1 MHHSAARKDRG
12 TPSPGAGRRRTTVSV
27 GAASGVLLLVGAI
40 MLQQSPA
47 FAATPVNLG
56 TATSYSVLA
65 ATTVTN
71 TGPTTLQGDLGLSP
85 GTAITG
91 FPPGTAAG
99 TTHAADAVALQAQ
112 SDLTT
117 AYNNAAGQALTASVS
132 GDLVGQTL
140 VEGVYK
146 STSSLAL
153 SGQLTLDGQGNP
165 GSVFVFQI
173 ASTLITASASSII
186 FINGAQ
192 ACNVFWQVGSSATL
206 GTASSFKGNILALT
220 SITAQTN
227 AVVEG
232 RLLARNGQVSL
243 DTNVVTAPA
252 CNTTPTTSA
261 PPGTATATP
270 TATPTATVTVTPTE
284 TTTATATPTATETV
298 TETAT
303 ATPTATETTTAT
315 ATPTATETV
324 TETATATPTATE
336 TVTETAT
343 ATPTATETVTETATA
358 TPTATETVTETAPV
372 TGTTTSTATNQ
383 SVPLAGTGRNQGAN
397 VDTALAMSRTGS
409 MSQTTTL
416 GAVLVGL
423 GGVGI
428 VFIAT
433 RMLMSGRR
441 GSQQE

>member
-1 MHHSAARKDRG
+1 MQHTSARKDPRIQ
-12 TPSPGAGRRRTTVSV
+12 SAGSSYRRKTVSV
-27 GAASGVLLLVGAI
+27 GAASGVLLLAGAI

-56 TATSYSVLA
+56 TAGSYSVLA

-91 FPPGTAAG
+91 FPPGIAAG

-117 AYNNAAGQALTASVS
+117 AYNSAAGQALTAGVS

-140 VEGVYK
+140 TEGVYK

-165 GSVFVFQI
+165 ASVFVFQV

-186 FINGAQ
+186 FTNGAQ

-206 GTASSFKGNILALT
+206 GTASSFKGTILALT

-227 AVVEG
+227 AIVEG

-243 DTNVVTAPA
+243 DTNVITAPA
-252 CNTTPTTSA
+252 CVTAPTTSA
-261 PPGTATATP
+261 PPGTATAT
-270 TATPTATVTVTPTE
+270 ATPTATETASETATATATPTE
-284 TTTATATPTATETV
+284 TETATATATPTATETATASPTV
-298 TETAT
+298 TVTASETAT
-303 ATPTATETTTAT
+303 ATPTATATATQTAT
-315 ATPTATETV
+315 AT
-324 TETATATPTATE
+324 ATATSTGSA
-336 TVTETAT
+336 V
-343 ATPTATETVTETATA
+343 
-358 TPTATETVTETAPV
+358 PV
-372 TGTTTSTATNQ
+372 Q
-383 SVPLAGTGRNQGAN
+383 SVPLAGTGRNQGTN
-397 VDTALAMSRTGS
+397 VDTAARVSNTGPVSRTAVLGTILVALGGAG
-409 MSQTTTL
+409 MLTL
-416 GAVLVGL
+416 GIRLVT
-423 GGVGI
+423 GI
-428 VFIAT
+428 
-433 RMLMSGRR
+433 RKENR
-441 GSQQE
+441 

>member
-1 MHHSAARKDRG
+1 M
-12 TPSPGAGRRRTTVSV
+12 
-27 GAASGVLLLVGAI
+27 GAASGILLLAGAI
-40 MLQQSPA
+40 ILQQSPA

-56 TATSYSVLA
+56 TAASYSVLA

-71 TGPTTLQGDLGLSP
+71 TGPTTLQRDLGLSP

-91 FPPGTAAG
+91 FPPGIAAG

-132 GDLVGQTL
+132 GDLVGRTL
-140 VEGVYK
+140 TEGVYK

-165 GSVFVFQI
+165 ASVFIFQV
-173 ASTLITASASSII
+173 ASTLITASASSIV
-186 FINGAQ
+186 FTNGAQ

-206 GTASSFKGNILALT
+206 GTASSFKGSILALT

-243 DTNVVTAPA
+243 DTNVVTTPA
-252 CNTTPTTSA
+252 CVTTPTTSA

-270 TATPTATVTVTPTE
+270 TVTVTPTE
-284 TTTATATPTATETV
+284 TATATATPTVTA

-303 ATPTATETTTAT
+303 ATATSTATATATASATQTAPATRTTAT
-315 ATPTATETV
+315 A
-324 TETATATPTATE
+324 
-336 TVTETAT
+336 
-343 ATPTATETVTETATA
+343 
-358 TPTATETVTETAPV
+358 
-372 TGTTTSTATNQ
+372 SATNQ
-383 SVPLAGTGRNQGAN
+383 AVPLAGTGRNQGAN
-397 VDTALAMSRTGS
+397 VDTAVALSRAGTTQ
-409 MSQTTTL
+409 QTTIIGTL
-416 GAVLVGL
+416 LVGL
-423 GGVGI
+423 GGVGV
-428 VFIAT
+428 VFLAS
-433 RMLMSGRR
+433 RLLMSGRR
-441 GSQQE
+441 GSHKE

>member
-1 MHHSAARKDRG
+1 
-12 TPSPGAGRRRTTVSV
+12 
-27 GAASGVLLLVGAI
+27 
-40 MLQQSPA
+40 MLQQAPA

-56 TATSYSVLA
+56 TASSYSVLG

-91 FPPGTAAG
+91 FPPGIAAG

-117 AYNNAAGQALTASVS
+117 AYNNAAGQPLTTSVS
-132 GDLVGQTL
+132 GDLVGRTL

-165 GSVFVFQI
+165 GSVFVFQV

-206 GTASSFKGNILALT
+206 GTASSFKGSILALT

-243 DTNVVTAPA
+243 DTNVVTTPV

-261 PPGTATATP
+261 PPGTGTATP
-270 TATPTATVTVTPTE
+270 TVTPTETTTVTPTETTTATVTPTETTTATVTPTETTTATVTPTE
-284 TTTATATPTATETV
+284 TTTATATVTPTETTTATATVTPTETV
-298 TETAT
+298 TATVTPTETVTVTATATPTETATAT
-303 ATPTATETTTAT
+303 ATPTATS
-315 ATPTATETV
+315 
-324 TETATATPTATE
+324 
-336 TVTETAT
+336 
-343 ATPTATETVTETATA
+343 
-358 TPTATETVTETAPV
+358 
-372 TGTTTSTATNQ
+372 TSTNQ

-409 MSQTTTL
+409 TNQTSMLGTL
-416 GAVLVGL
+416 FVGL
-423 GGVGI
+423 GGAGML
-428 VFIAT
+428 FLAT
-433 RMLMSGRR
+433 RLLMNGRR

>member
-1 MHHSAARKDRG
+1 
-12 TPSPGAGRRRTTVSV
+12 
-27 GAASGVLLLVGAI
+27 

-56 TATSYSVLA
+56 TAGSYSVLA

-99 TTHAADAVALQAQ
+99 TIHAADAVALQAQ
-112 SDLTT
+112 SDLTN

-140 VEGVYK
+140 TEGVYK

-165 GSVFVFQI
+165 ASVFVFQV

-186 FINGAQ
+186 FTNGAQ

-206 GTASSFKGNILALT
+206 GTASSFKGTVLALT

-252 CNTTPTTSA
+252 CVTTPTTSA
-261 PPGTATATP
+261 PPA
-270 TATPTATVTVTPTE
+270 
-284 TTTATATPTATETV
+284 TATATPTATETV

-303 ATPTATETTTAT
+303 ATATPTATETVTETATAT
-315 ATPTATETV
+315 ATPTATATATETV

-336 TVTETAT
+336 TATAT
-343 ATPTATETVTETATA
+343 ATPTATVTETATA
-358 TPTATETVTETAPV
+358 TPTATVTETATATP
-372 TGTTTSTATNQ
+372 TATSTDGAIPVQ
-383 SVPLAGTGRNQGAN
+383 SAPLAGTGRNQGTN
-397 VDTALAMSRTGS
+397 VDTAARVPNTEPMSRTAVLG
-409 MSQTTTL
+409 TILVALGGAGILTL
-416 GAVLVGL
+416 GIRFLTA
-423 GGVGI
+423 I
-428 VFIAT
+428 
-433 RMLMSGRR
+433 RR
-441 GSQQE
+441 ENQQD

>member
-1 MHHSAARKDRG
+1 
-12 TPSPGAGRRRTTVSV
+12 
-27 GAASGVLLLVGAI
+27 

-56 TATSYSVLA
+56 TAGSYSVLA

-99 TTHAADAVALQAQ
+99 TIHAADAVALQAQ

-140 VEGVYK
+140 TEGVYK

-165 GSVFVFQI
+165 ASVFVFQV

-186 FINGAQ
+186 FTNGAQ

-206 GTASSFKGNILALT
+206 GTASSFKGTVLALT

-252 CNTTPTTSA
+252 CVTTPTTSA
-261 PPGTATATP
+261 PPA
-270 TATPTATVTVTPTE
+270 
-284 TTTATATPTATETV
+284 TATATPTATETV

-303 ATPTATETTTAT
+303 ATATPTATETVTETATATATATATPTATETVTETATAT

-343 ATPTATETVTETATA
+343 ATATA
-358 TPTATETVTETAPV
+358 TSSDGAIPV
-372 TGTTTSTATNQ
+372 Q
-383 SVPLAGTGRNQGAN
+383 SAPLAGTGRNQGTN
-397 VDTALAMSRTGS
+397 VDTAARVSNTEPMSRTAVLG
-409 MSQTTTL
+409 TILVALGGAGILTL
-416 GAVLVGL
+416 GIRFLTA
-423 GGVGI
+423 I
-428 VFIAT
+428 
-433 RMLMSGRR
+433 RR
-441 GSQQE
+441 ENQQD

>member
-1 MHHSAARKDRG
+1 
-12 TPSPGAGRRRTTVSV
+12 
-27 GAASGVLLLVGAI
+27 

-56 TATSYSVLA
+56 TAGSYSVLA

-99 TTHAADAVALQAQ
+99 TIHAADAVALQAQ

-140 VEGVYK
+140 TEGVYK

-165 GSVFVFQI
+165 ASVFVFQV

-186 FINGAQ
+186 FTNGAQ

-206 GTASSFKGNILALT
+206 GTASSFKGTVLALT

-252 CNTTPTTSA
+252 CVTTPTTSA
-261 PPGTATATP
+261 PPATATATA
-270 TATPTATVTVTPTE
+270 TATETVTE
-284 TTTATATPTATETV
+284 TATATATPTATETV

-303 ATPTATETTTAT
+303 ATATPTATETVTETATATAT

-324 TETATATPTATE
+324 TETATAT
-336 TVTETAT
+336 

-358 TPTATETVTETAPV
+358 TATPTPTETATATVTETA
-372 TGTTTSTATNQ
+372 TATPTATSSDGAIPVQ
-383 SVPLAGTGRNQGAN
+383 SAPLAGTGRNQGTN
-397 VDTALAMSRTGS
+397 VDTAARVSNTEPMSRTAVLG
-409 MSQTTTL
+409 TILVALGGAGILTL
-416 GAVLVGL
+416 GIRFLTA
-423 GGVGI
+423 I
-428 VFIAT
+428 
-433 RMLMSGRR
+433 RR
-441 GSQQE
+441 ENQQD

>member
-1 MHHSAARKDRG
+1 MHHSSARKDSR
-12 TPSPGAGRRRTTVSV
+12 TPWMGSRRRRRTVSV
-27 GAASGVLLLVGAI
+27 GAASGILLLAGAI
-40 MLQQSPA
+40 ILQQSPA

-56 TATSYSVLA
+56 TAASYSVLA

-71 TGPTTLQGDLGLSP
+71 TGPTTLQRDLGLSP

-91 FPPGTAAG
+91 FPPGIAAG

-132 GDLVGQTL
+132 GDLVGRTL
-140 VEGVYK
+140 TEGVYK

-165 GSVFVFQI
+165 ASVFIFQV
-173 ASTLITASASSII
+173 ASTLITASASSIV
-186 FINGAQ
+186 FTNGAQ

-206 GTASSFKGNILALT
+206 GTASSFKGSILALT

-243 DTNVVTAPA
+243 DTNVVTTPA
-252 CNTTPTTSA
+252 CVTTPTTSA

-270 TATPTATVTVTPTE
+270 TVTVTPTE
-284 TTTATATPTATETV
+284 TATATATPTVTA

-303 ATPTATETTTAT
+303 ATATSTATATATASATQTAPATRTTAT
-315 ATPTATETV
+315 A
-324 TETATATPTATE
+324 
-336 TVTETAT
+336 
-343 ATPTATETVTETATA
+343 
-358 TPTATETVTETAPV
+358 
-372 TGTTTSTATNQ
+372 SATNQ
-383 SVPLAGTGRNQGAN
+383 AVPLAGTGRNQGAN
-397 VDTALAMSRTGS
+397 VDTAVALSRAGTTQ
-409 MSQTTTL
+409 QTTIIGTL
-416 GAVLVGL
+416 LVGL
-423 GGVGI
+423 GGVGV
-428 VFIAT
+428 VFLAS
-433 RMLMSGRR
+433 RLLMSGRR
-441 GSQQE
+441 GSHKE

>member
-1 MHHSAARKDRG
+1 
-12 TPSPGAGRRRTTVSV
+12 
-27 GAASGVLLLVGAI
+27 
-40 MLQQSPA
+40 MLQQAPA

-71 TGPTTLQGDLGLSP
+71 TGPTTLQRDLGLSP

-91 FPPGTAAG
+91 FPPGIAAG

-117 AYNNAAGQALTASVS
+117 AYNNAAGQPLTASVS

-165 GSVFVFQI
+165 ASVFVFQV

-206 GTASSFKGNILALT
+206 GTASSFKGSILALT

-243 DTNVVTAPA
+243 DTNVVTTPA
-252 CNTTPTTSA
+252 CVTTPTTSA

-270 TATPTATVTVTPTE
+270 TVTPTETATATATATPTVTATE
-284 TTTATATPTATETV
+284 TTTATATATATPTVTATETTTATATA

-303 ATPTATETTTAT
+303 ATATATPTVTATETTTATATATETTTAT
-315 ATPTATETV
+315 ATPTV
-324 TETATATPTATE
+324 TATSTQAAPATRPTDST
-336 TVTETAT
+336 
-343 ATPTATETVTETATA
+343 
-358 TPTATETVTETAPV
+358 
-372 TGTTTSTATNQ
+372 TATNQ
-383 SVPLAGTGRNQGAN
+383 GVPLAGTGRNQGTN
-397 VDTALAMSRTGS
+397 VDTAVALSRAGS
-409 MSQTTTL
+409 THQTTIL
-416 GAVLVGL
+416 GTVSVGL

-428 VFIAT
+428 AFLAT
-433 RMLMSGRR
+433 RLLMNGRR

>member
-1 MHHSAARKDRG
+1 M
-12 TPSPGAGRRRTTVSV
+12 
-27 GAASGVLLLVGAI
+27 GAASGVLLLAGAI

-56 TATSYSVLA
+56 TAGSYSVLA

-99 TTHAADAVALQAQ
+99 TIHAADAVALQAQ

-140 VEGVYK
+140 TEGVYK

-165 GSVFVFQI
+165 ASVFVFQV

-186 FINGAQ
+186 FTNGAQ

-206 GTASSFKGNILALT
+206 GTASSFKGTVLALT

-252 CNTTPTTSA
+252 CVTTPTTSA
-261 PPGTATATP
+261 PPA
-270 TATPTATVTVTPTE
+270 
-284 TTTATATPTATETV
+284 TATATPTATETV

-303 ATPTATETTTAT
+303 ATATPTATETVTETATAT

-324 TETATATPTATE
+324 TETATATATATPTATETE

-343 ATPTATETVTETATA
+343 ATA
-358 TPTATETVTETAPV
+358 TPTATETETVTATATATATETV
-372 TGTTTSTATNQ
+372 TATPTATSTDGATPVQ
-383 SVPLAGTGRNQGAN
+383 SAPLAGTGRNQGTN
-397 VDTALAMSRTGS
+397 VDTAARVSNTEPMSRTAVLG
-409 MSQTTTL
+409 TILVALGGAGILTL
-416 GAVLVGL
+416 GIRFLTA
-423 GGVGI
+423 I
-428 VFIAT
+428 
-433 RMLMSGRR
+433 RR
-441 GSQQE
+441 ENQQD

>member
-1 MHHSAARKDRG
+1 MHHSSARKN
-12 TPSPGAGRRRTTVSV
+12 PGIHSAGSSRRRTSVTV
-27 GAASGVLLLVGAI
+27 GAASGVLLLAGAI

-56 TATSYSVLA
+56 TAGSYSVLA

-99 TTHAADAVALQAQ
+99 TIHAADAVALQAQ

-140 VEGVYK
+140 TEGVYK

-165 GSVFVFQI
+165 ASVFVFQV

-186 FINGAQ
+186 FTNGAQ

-206 GTASSFKGNILALT
+206 GTASSFKGTVLALT

-252 CNTTPTTSA
+252 CVTTPTTSA
-261 PPGTATATP
+261 PPA
-270 TATPTATVTVTPTE
+270 
-284 TTTATATPTATETV
+284 TATATPTATETV

-303 ATPTATETTTAT
+303 ATATPTATETVTETATATATATATPTATETVTETATAT

-343 ATPTATETVTETATA
+343 ATATA
-358 TPTATETVTETAPV
+358 TSSDGAIPV
-372 TGTTTSTATNQ
+372 Q
-383 SVPLAGTGRNQGAN
+383 SAPLAGTGRNQGTN
-397 VDTALAMSRTGS
+397 VDTAARVSNTEPMSRTAVLG
-409 MSQTTTL
+409 TILVALGGAGILTL
-416 GAVLVGL
+416 GIRFLTA
-423 GGVGI
+423 I
-428 VFIAT
+428 
-433 RMLMSGRR
+433 RR
-441 GSQQE
+441 ENQQD

>member
-1 MHHSAARKDRG
+1 M
-12 TPSPGAGRRRTTVSV
+12 
-27 GAASGVLLLVGAI
+27 GAASGILLLAGAI

-56 TATSYSVLA
+56 TAASYSVLA
-65 ATTVTN
+65 ATTVAN
-71 TGPTTLQGDLGLSP
+71 TGPTTLQRDLGLSP

-91 FPPGTAAG
+91 FPPGIAAG

-132 GDLVGQTL
+132 GDLVGRTL
-140 VEGVYK
+140 TEGVYK

-165 GSVFVFQI
+165 ASVFIFQV
-173 ASTLITASASSII
+173 ASTLITASASSIV
-186 FINGAQ
+186 FTNGAQ

-206 GTASSFKGNILALT
+206 GTASSFKGSILALT

-243 DTNVVTAPA
+243 DTNVVTTPA
-252 CNTTPTTSA
+252 CVTTPTTSA

-270 TATPTATVTVTPTE
+270 TVTVTPTE
-284 TTTATATPTATETV
+284 TATATATPTVTAAETATATATATPTVTATETA

-303 ATPTATETTTAT
+303 ATPTVTATETATATATPTVTATETATATATPTVTATETTTAT
-315 ATPTATETV
+315 ATATATPTV
-324 TETATATPTATE
+324 TATETATATATPTVTA
-336 TVTETAT
+336 TETAT
-343 ATPTATETVTETATA
+343 ATATSTATA
-358 TPTATETVTETAPV
+358 TATA
-372 TGTTTSTATNQ
+372 SATNQ
-383 SVPLAGTGRNQGAN
+383 AVPLAGTGRNQGAN
-397 VDTALAMSRTGS
+397 VDTAVALSRAGTTQ
-409 MSQTTTL
+409 QTTIIGTL
-416 GAVLVGL
+416 LVGL
-423 GGVGI
+423 GGVGV
-428 VFIAT
+428 VFLAS
-433 RMLMSGRR
+433 RLLMSGRR
-441 GSQQE
+441 GSHKE